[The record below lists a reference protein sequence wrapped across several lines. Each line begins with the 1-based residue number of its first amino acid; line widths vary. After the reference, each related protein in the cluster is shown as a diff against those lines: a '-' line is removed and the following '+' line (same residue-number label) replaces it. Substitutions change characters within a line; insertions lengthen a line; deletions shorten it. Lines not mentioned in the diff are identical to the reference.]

1 MAQINP
7 HNAGSACGIES
18 VVNGCVDPLV
28 DCYPQLIAQS
38 LDDLHPE
45 ICPRLPEKG
54 RAVME
59 NPRPYH
65 PYKCTSGSETGLVI

>member
-7 HNAGSACGIES
+7 HDAGSACGIES

-45 ICPRLPEKG
+45 ICPRQPDKEPGCDGK
-54 RAVME
+54 
-59 NPRPYH
+59 P
-65 PYKCTSGSETGLVI
+65 GSTPQLQMYQRK